1 MTTHPTPADL
11 AAIHQTLALFAHVFD
26 NRDTDGLRLVFTDD
40 VTVDIGRGPTPARS
54 FHGIAAFAEYV
65 AGKAAAVPD
74 HHTLNTAV
82 AVDDLGRV
90 QTRSRYI
97 GVNPEGALT
106 SGEFLDIFE
115 RTPDGWRIA
124 YRRSIARTPR
134 APGEPAYTV
143 EFPLRKEL
151 G

>member
-26 NRDTDGLRLVFTDD
+26 NRDVDGLGLVFTDD
-40 VTVDIGRGPTPARS
+40 VVVESGPGPNRTYR
-54 FHGIAAFAEYV
+54 GIAEFAAY
-65 AGKAAAVPD
+65 ARGLSDAAPD

-82 AVDDLGRV
+82 AVDGQGRV

-97 GVNPEGALT
+97 GVKPDGRLT

-115 RTPDGWRIA
+115 RTPEGWRIR
-124 YRRSIARTPR
+124 YRRSIQRTPR
-134 APGEPAYTV
+134 PEGQVAFTV
-143 EFPLRKEL
+143 DFPLTKEL
-151 G
+151 DG